1 MYFSIIVVPPAP
13 AAQNLGV
20 DLRQPCRGRL
30 LAAEEQL
37 GRCTTEQ
44 SKYFR
49 LYLYSGKLTLAAMYL
64 SEFESQAVASRRCG
78 T

>member
-13 AAQNLGV
+13 AAQNLGM
-20 DLRQPCRGRL
+20 DLRQPYRGRL

-37 GRCTTEQ
+37 GRCTIEQ

-49 LYLYSGKLTLAAMYL
+49 FYL
-64 SEFESQAVASRRCG
+64 
-78 T
+78 